1 MIGNA
6 IVDILVVEDNDSERA
21 SIVESLQSS
30 IPDVEVVAVRN
41 GIEAFDFLFSRNI
54 WSGRVGADPP
64 KLILMDLAL
73 PGSDGFSV
81 LGQLRTIEPENEF
94 TLTPVVIFTD
104 SQKKHDIT
112 KSYRCGANSYI
123 IKPLSFLDFQSVVK
137 TIGQYWMNVNKTHS

>member
-1 MIGNA
+1 M
-6 IVDILVVEDNDSERA
+6 
-21 SIVESLQSS
+21 ESLQSS

-41 GIEAFDFLFSRNI
+41 GVEALDFLFSRNI

-73 PGSDGFSV
+73 PGSDGLSV
-81 LGQLRTIEPENEF
+81 LGQIRSIEPENEF
-94 TLTPVVIFTD
+94 TLTPVVFFTD
-104 SQKKHDIT
+104 SKDKRNII

-137 TIGQYWMNVNKTHS
+137 SIGQYWMEYNET